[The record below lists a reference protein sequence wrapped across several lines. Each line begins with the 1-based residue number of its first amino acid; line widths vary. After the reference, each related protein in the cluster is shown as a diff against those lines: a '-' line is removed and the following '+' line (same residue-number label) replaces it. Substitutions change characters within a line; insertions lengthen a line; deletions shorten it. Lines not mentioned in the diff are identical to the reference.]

1 MLPASF
7 SPELSIFTTHGLSNS
22 VKSTYTGKKIDKS
35 ETRLLAH
42 VANLPESTDI
52 SKFKSKLGE
61 SQKIPIFRVFQ
72 RVRNAARDASL
83 LKHQN
88 Q

>member
-52 SKFKSKLGE
+52 SKFKSKLGKARR
-61 SQKIPIFRVFQ
+61 SQFSEFFNGCVTQ
-72 RVRNAARDASL
+72 QETLHS
-83 LKHQN
+83 
-88 Q
+88 